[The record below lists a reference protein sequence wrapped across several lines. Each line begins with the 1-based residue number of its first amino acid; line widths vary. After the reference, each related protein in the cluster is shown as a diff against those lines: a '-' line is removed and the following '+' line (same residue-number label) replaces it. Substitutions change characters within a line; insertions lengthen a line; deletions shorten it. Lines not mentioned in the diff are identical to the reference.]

1 MIELRLSCPT
11 RHLFLKIPGSADFK
25 LRDHFQAS
33 NGQYIWELFLE
44 GKNIM
49 ANILIVDDQKWVL
62 DLFSEELIREGH
74 NISVTNDIQ
83 SVRENVCSFNP
94 DFVLLN
100 LYLKAGFAAWDVLL
114 DIKKQNSRLPVVIV
128 TAHDTYLHDPHLA
141 LANGHIIKTCFAPAE
156 LKEKISKALS

>member
-1 MIELRLSCPT
+1 MIELHSPCPA
-11 RHLFLKIPGSADFK
+11 RHLFLKASGSTDFK

-33 NGQYIWELFLE
+33 SGQYIRELFVE
-44 GKNIM
+44 GKNTM

-83 SVRENVCSFNP
+83 SVKDDVCSFNP

-128 TAHDTYLHDPHLA
+128 TAHATYLHDPRLA
-141 LANGHIIKTCFAPAE
+141 LANGHVIKTCFAPAE
-156 LKEKISKALS
+156 LKEKISKTLS